1 MFQELRRERIL
12 DILQE
17 NGVCSV
23 TDLCKQFSVSEP
35 TIRNDLLVL
44 EKAGKLTR
52 QHGGAF
58 LSTSQ
63 KQPISLDLM
72 PRGHEEEKKAIGR
85 KAATFVQDGA
95 SLIIDSGSTTTAF
108 AKYLEKKKDLT
119 IVTNAI
125 NIALMMGR
133 EPSNHVLLIG
143 GVLKTPTLSLT
154 GDKGLGILDGLH
166 VGQMF
171 LATGGITV
179 QEGLTYPG
187 DSDIKIKMKMIQAS
201 KEVIL
206 LADSSKVGQVRFSS
220 LGPADLV
227 DTLVTD
233 SKVDQDQVRDLEAEG
248 IRVVIA
254 K

>member
-1 MFQELRRERIL
+1 MFQDLRRARIL
-12 DILQE
+12 DVLQE
-17 NGVCSV
+17 NGVCYV

-35 TIRNDLLVL
+35 TIRNDLMVL
-44 EKAGKLTR
+44 EQEGKLTR

-58 LSTSQ
+58 LSTTQ
-63 KQPISLDLM
+63 KSISLELE
-72 PRGHEEEKKAIGR
+72 PRGHEEEKKIIGE
-85 KAATFVQDGA
+85 KAASLVHDGD

-108 AKYLEKKKDLT
+108 ARYLKERKDLT

-125 NIALMMGR
+125 NIALLMGK

-143 GVLKTPTLSLT
+143 GVLKSPTLSLT
-154 GDKGLGILDGLH
+154 GDKGLGILDGIH
-166 VGQMF
+166 VEQMF
-171 LATGGITV
+171 LATGGITI
-179 QEGLTYPG
+179 QEGLTYPS

-201 KEVIL
+201 REVIL

-220 LGPADLV
+220 LGGVDLI

-233 SKVDQDQVRDLEAEG
+233 SKIKDEQVKALQGKG
-248 IRVVIA
+248 IRILLA